1 LEGEPHAPA
10 PARLQETSGPD
21 GKKKPGGVTL
31 RQIALRAS
39 VAIAALAF
47 IGAAAA
53 VLTQQVQAE
62 ADWKP
67 DRTVE
72 IIVGTPPGSGYD
84 NVARELQEVWQT
96 SSLVEKPVTVVN
108 KPGGFNAVGNAY
120 LNQHPGNGN
129 YVAIT
134 GTLLLS
140 DNLSGNTAMSFKD
153 FTPLAVLLNEEIVFA
168 VNPASPIK
176 TGRDFIDR
184 LKQDPTSVSVAVSG
198 IGGQNHI
205 ALGLVAQAG
214 GADASRLKVVGFQGG
229 AEAVTATLGG
239 HVDVS
244 VGPASIVAPQLEAGK
259 LRVIGVPSAERLSGV
274 FAQVPTWREQGVD
287 AVFSQWRGLMGPKGL
302 TPAQIAYWDGV
313 LGKTVQTKDWKE
325 HIERTQLT
333 YRYLDSSQ
341 ARDFVVSQ
349 NETVRGI
356 LTSLGLIKK

>member
-1 LEGEPHAPA
+1 VRP
-10 PARLQETSGPD
+10 T
-21 GKKKPGGVTL
+21 TF
-31 RQIALRAS
+31 
-39 VAIAALAF
+39 AALAAGAAVAF
-47 IGAAAA
+47 IGAAAVA
-53 VLTQQVQAE
+53 TEKVWAQTG
-62 ADWKP
+62 WKP
-67 DRTVE
+67 DRNVE

-84 NVARELQEVWQT
+84 NVARKLQEIWQT
-96 SSLVEKPVTVVN
+96 GNLVDKSVTVVN

-120 LNQHPGNGN
+120 LNSHPGNGH

-153 FTPLAVLLNEEIVFA
+153 FTPLAVLLNEEIAFA

-176 TGRDFIDR
+176 TGKDFIDR
-184 LKQDPTSVSVAVSG
+184 LKHDPTSVSVAISG

-229 AEAVTATLGG
+229 AEAVTAALGG
-239 HVDVS
+239 HVDAT

-259 LRVIGVPSAERLSGV
+259 LRVIGVPSEQRLGGV

-302 TPAQIAYWDGV
+302 TSAQIAYWDGV
-313 LGKTVQTKDWKE
+313 LGKTVQTKDWKD

-333 YRYLDSSQ
+333 YRYLDTAD
-341 ARDFVVSQ
+341 ARAFVMDQ
-349 NETVRGI
+349 NEKVRAI
-356 LTSLGLIKK
+356 LTGLGLIKK

>member
-1 LEGEPHAPA
+1 
-10 PARLQETSGPD
+10 LQ
-21 GKKKPGGVTL
+21 K
-31 RQIALRAS
+31 IALSACAA
-39 VAIAALAF
+39 VALGLV
-47 IGAAAA
+47 GAATG
-53 VLTQQVQAE
+53 VLAQS
-62 ADWKP
+62 DWKP

-72 IIVGTPPGSGYD
+72 IVVGTPPGSGYD
-84 NVARELQEVWQT
+84 NVARKLQEIWQT
-96 SSLVEKPVTVVN
+96 GGLVAKSVSVVN

-140 DNLSGNTAMSFKD
+140 DNLSGNSAMSFTD
-153 FTPLAVLLNEEIVFA
+153 FSPLAVLLNEEIVFA
-168 VNPASPIK
+168 VNTASSIK
-176 TGRDFIDR
+176 TGKDFIDR
-184 LKQDPTSVSVAVSG
+184 LKQDPTSVSVSISG

-229 AEAVTATLGG
+229 AEAVTAALGG

-244 VGPASIVAPQLEAGK
+244 VGPASIVAPQLAAGK
-259 LRVIGVPSAERLSGV
+259 LRVIGVPSENRLGGV
-274 FAQVPTWREQGVD
+274 FAEVPTWREQGVN

-313 LGKTVQTKDWKE
+313 LGKTVQTKDWKD

-333 YRYLDSSQ
+333 YRYLDSRQ
-341 ARDFVVSQ
+341 ARDFIADQ
-349 NETVRGI
+349 NETVRAI
-356 LTSLGLIKK
+356 LTGLGLIKK

>member
-1 LEGEPHAPA
+1 
-10 PARLQETSGPD
+10 
-21 GKKKPGGVTL
+21 L
-31 RQIALRAS
+31 RQIALCACT
-39 VAIAALAF
+39 
-47 IGAAAA
+47 A
-53 VLTQQVQAE
+53 VLSIQLAAIGLICSVTEVFAQ

-67 DRTVE
+67 DRNVE

-84 NVARELQEVWQT
+84 SVARKLQEIWQT
-96 SSLVEKPVTVVN
+96 RNLVEKSVTVVN

-129 YVAIT
+129 YLAIT

-140 DNLSGNTAMSFKD
+140 DNLSGNTAISFKD

-168 VNPASPIK
+168 VNSASSIK
-176 TGRDFIDR
+176 TGKDFIDR
-184 LKQDPTSVSVAVSG
+184 LKQDPTSVSVSISG

-229 AEAVTATLGG
+229 AEAVTAALGG
-239 HVDVS
+239 HVDATVA
-244 VGPASIVAPQLEAGK
+244 PASIVAPQLEVGK
-259 LRVIGVPSAERLSGV
+259 MRVIGVPSEKRLGGV

-302 TPAQIAYWDGV
+302 TPAQIAYWDGA
-313 LGKTVQTKDWKE
+313 LGKTVQTKDWKD

-333 YRYLDSSQ
+333 YRYLDSGQ
-341 ARDFVVSQ
+341 ARDFVADQ

-356 LTSLGLIKK
+356 LIGLGLIKK

>member
-1 LEGEPHAPA
+1 MRNPIACA
-10 PARLQETSGPD
+10 ATAA
-21 GKKKPGGVTL
+21 
-31 RQIALRAS
+31 IALTCSPA
-39 VAIAALAF
+39 VVLA
-47 IGAAAA
+47 
-53 VLTQQVQAE
+53 QAE
-62 ADWKP
+62 WKP
-67 DRTVE
+67 ERTVE

-84 NVARELQEVWQT
+84 NVARKLQEIWQT
-96 SSLVEKPVTVVN
+96 GNLVEKSVTVVN

-120 LNQHPGNGN
+120 LNQHPGNGH

-140 DNLSGNTAMSFKD
+140 DNLSGNTAMSFRD

-176 TGRDFIDR
+176 TGRDFIER
-184 LKQDPTSVSVAVSG
+184 LKQDPTSVSVSISG

-229 AEAVTATLGG
+229 AESVTAALGG
-239 HVDVS
+239 HVDATVA
-244 VGPASIVAPQLEAGK
+244 PASIVAPQLEAGK
-259 LRVIGVPSAERLSGV
+259 LRVIGVPSEQRLGGV

-287 AVFSQWRGLMGPKGL
+287 AVFSQWRGLMGPKGM
-302 TPAQIAYWDGV
+302 TPAQIAFWDGV
-313 LGKTVQTKDWKE
+313 LGKTVQTKEWKD

-333 YRYLDSSQ
+333 YRYLDSGQS
-341 ARDFVVSQ
+341 RDFVAAQ

-356 LTSLGLIKK
+356 LAGLGLIKK

>member
-1 LEGEPHAPA
+1 LDKYALSACATVAVVVGLASA
-10 PARLQETSGPD
+10 AT
-21 GKKKPGGVTL
+21 GV
-31 RQIALRAS
+31 
-39 VAIAALAF
+39 LAQ
-47 IGAAAA
+47 
-53 VLTQQVQAE
+53 T
-62 ADWKP
+62 DWKP

-72 IIVGTPPGSGYD
+72 IVVGTPPGSGYD
-84 NVARELQEVWQT
+84 NVARKLQEIWQT
-96 SSLVEKPVTVVN
+96 GGLVAKSVSVVN

-140 DNLSGNTAMSFKD
+140 DNLSGNSAMSFTD
-153 FTPLAVLLNEEIVFA
+153 FSPLAVLLNEEIVFA
-168 VNPASPIK
+168 VNTASSIK
-176 TGRDFIDR
+176 TGKDFIDR
-184 LKQDPTSVSVAVSG
+184 LKQDPTSVSVSISG

-229 AEAVTATLGG
+229 AEAVTAALGG

-244 VGPASIVAPQLEAGK
+244 VGPASIVAPQLAAGK
-259 LRVIGVPSAERLSGV
+259 LRVIGVPSENRLGGV
-274 FAQVPTWREQGVD
+274 FAEVPTWREQGVN

-313 LGKTVQTKDWKE
+313 LGKTVQTKDWKD

-333 YRYLDSSQ
+333 YRYLDSRQ
-341 ARDFVVSQ
+341 ARDFIADQ
-349 NETVRGI
+349 NETVRAI
-356 LTSLGLIKK
+356 LTGLGLIKK

>member
-1 LEGEPHAPA
+1 
-10 PARLQETSGPD
+10 LQ
-21 GKKKPGGVTL
+21 K
-31 RQIALRAS
+31 IALSAC
-39 VAIAALAF
+39 
-47 IGAAAA
+47 AAAA
-53 VLTQQVQAE
+53 IGLASPATGVLAQS
-62 ADWKP
+62 DWKP

-72 IIVGTPPGSGYD
+72 IVVGTPPGSGYD
-84 NVARELQEVWQT
+84 SVARKLQEIWQT
-96 SSLVEKPVTVVN
+96 GSLVEKSVTVVN

-140 DNLSGNTAMSFKD
+140 DNLSGNAAMSFKD
-153 FTPLAVLLNEEIVFA
+153 FTPLAALLNEEIVFA
-168 VNPASPIK
+168 VNPASAIK
-176 TGRDFIDR
+176 TGKDFIDR
-184 LKQDPTSVSVAVSG
+184 LRQDPASVSVSISG

-214 GADASRLKVVGFQGG
+214 GADASKLKVVGFQGG
-229 AEAVTATLGG
+229 AEAVTAALGG

-259 LRVIGVPSAERLSGV
+259 LRVIGVPSERRLGGV

-302 TPAQIAYWDGV
+302 SPVQIAYWDGV
-313 LGKTVQTKDWKE
+313 LGKTVQTKEWKD

-333 YRYLDSSQ
+333 YRYLDSGQ
-341 ARDFVVSQ
+341 ARDFVVDQ
-349 NETVRGI
+349 NEKVRAI
-356 LTSLGLIKK
+356 LTGLGLIKK

>member
-1 LEGEPHAPA
+1 LRNVALSACAVAAIGLACPA
-10 PARLQETSGPD
+10 T
-21 GKKKPGGVTL
+21 GV
-31 RQIALRAS
+31 
-39 VAIAALAF
+39 LA
-47 IGAAAA
+47 
-53 VLTQQVQAE
+53 QS
-62 ADWKP
+62 DWKP

-72 IIVGTPPGSGYD
+72 IVVGTPPGSGYD
-84 NVARELQEVWQT
+84 SVARKLQEIWQT
-96 SSLVEKPVTVVN
+96 GGLVEKSVTVVN

-120 LNQHPGNGN
+120 LNQHPGNGA

-140 DNLSGNTAMSFKD
+140 DNLSGNAAMSFKD

-168 VNPASPIK
+168 VNPASAIK
-176 TGRDFIDR
+176 TGKDFIDR
-184 LKQDPTSVSVAVSG
+184 LKQDPASVSVSISG

-229 AEAVTATLGG
+229 AEAVTAALGG

-259 LRVIGVPSAERLSGV
+259 LRVIGVPSERRLGGV

-302 TPAQIAYWDGV
+302 SLAQIAYWDGV
-313 LGKTVQTKDWKE
+313 LGKTVQTVEWKE

-333 YRYLDSSQ
+333 YRYLDSGQ
-341 ARDFVVSQ
+341 ARDFIMDQ
-349 NETVRGI
+349 NEKVRAI
-356 LTSLGLIKK
+356 LTGLGLIKK

>member
-1 LEGEPHAPA
+1 MLSVKGAGA
-10 PARLQETSGPD
+10 KATTGRSR
-21 GKKKPGGVTL
+21 L
-31 RQIALRAS
+31 RQITLSAC
-39 VAIAALAF
+39 
-47 IGAAAA
+47 AA
-53 VLTQQVQAE
+53 VAAIGLACSATGVFAQ

-67 DRTVE
+67 DRNVE

-84 NVARELQEVWQT
+84 HAARKLQEIWQT
-96 SSLVEKPVTVVN
+96 GNLVEKSVTVVN

-120 LNQHPGNGN
+120 LNQHPGNGH

-140 DNLSGNTAMSFKD
+140 DNLSGNAAMSFKD

-176 TGRDFIDR
+176 TGKDFIDR
-184 LKQDPTSVSVAVSG
+184 LKQDPASVSVSISG

-239 HVDVS
+239 HVDATVA
-244 VGPASIVAPQLEAGK
+244 PASIVAPQLEAGK
-259 LRVIGVPSAERLSGV
+259 LRVIGVPSEKRLGGV
-274 FAQVPTWREQGVD
+274 FASVPTWREQGVD

-302 TPAQIAYWDGV
+302 NAAQIAYWDGV
-313 LGKTVQTKDWKE
+313 LGKTVRTKEWKD

-333 YRYLDSSQ
+333 YRYLDSGQ
-341 ARDFVVSQ
+341 ARDFVADQ
-349 NETVRGI
+349 NETVRTMLVG
-356 LTSLGLIKK
+356 LGLIKK

>member
-1 LEGEPHAPA
+1 MQPTTFNIFATGAA
-10 PARLQETSGPD
+10 
-21 GKKKPGGVTL
+21 
-31 RQIALRAS
+31 IALICS
-39 VAIAALAF
+39 AATL
-47 IGAAAA
+47 
-53 VLTQQVQAE
+53 LTQDVWAQA
-62 ADWKP
+62 AWRP

-72 IIVGTPPGSGYD
+72 IVVGTPPGSGYD
-84 NVARELQEVWQT
+84 NVARKLQEIWQT
-96 SSLVEKPVTVVN
+96 ANLVEKSVTVIN

-120 LNQHPGNGN
+120 LNSHPGNGH

-153 FTPLAVLLNEEIVFA
+153 FTPLAVLLSEEIVFA

-184 LKQDPTSVSVAVSG
+184 LRRDPGSVSVAISG

-229 AEAVTATLGG
+229 AEAVTAALGE
-239 HVDVS
+239 HVDAT

-259 LRVIGVPSAERLSGV
+259 LRVIGVPSEQRLGGV

-313 LGKTVQTKDWKE
+313 LGKTMQTQPWKD

-333 YRYLDSSQ
+333 FRYLDSTA
-341 ARDFVVSQ
+341 ARTFVMDQ
-349 NETVRGI
+349 NETVRAI
-356 LTSLGLIKK
+356 LAGLGLIKK

>member
-1 LEGEPHAPA
+1 
-10 PARLQETSGPD
+10 
-21 GKKKPGGVTL
+21 L
-31 RQIALRAS
+31 RQIAPSAF
-39 VAIAALAF
+39 AATATIAF
-47 IGAAAA
+47 ICCAAAIPTPDVWA
-53 VLTQQVQAE
+53 QTA
-62 ADWKP
+62 WKP

-84 NVARELQEVWQT
+84 NAARKLQEIWQT
-96 SSLVEKPVTVVN
+96 GNLVEKSVTVVN

-140 DNLSGNTAMSFKD
+140 DNLSGNSAMSFQD

-176 TGRDFIDR
+176 TGKDFIDR
-184 LKQDPTSVSVAVSG
+184 LKQDPASVSVSLSG

-229 AEAVTATLGG
+229 AEAVTAALGG
-239 HVDVS
+239 HVDATVA
-244 VGPASIVAPQLEAGK
+244 PASIVAPQLEAGR
-259 LRVIGVPSAERLSGV
+259 LRVIGVPSAKRLGGV
-274 FAQVPTWREQGVD
+274 FAQVATWREQGVD

-302 TPAQIAYWDGV
+302 TRAQIAFWDGV
-313 LGKTVQTKDWKE
+313 LDKTVQTKEWKD
-325 HIERTQLT
+325 HVERTQLT
-333 YRYLDSSQ
+333 YRYLDSGQ
-341 ARDFVVSQ
+341 ARDFVMDQ
-349 NETVRGI
+349 NEKVYTI
-356 LTSLGLIKK
+356 LTGLGLIKK

>member
-1 LEGEPHAPA
+1 M
-10 PARLQETSGPD
+10 
-21 GKKKPGGVTL
+21 
-31 RQIALRAS
+31 RQIALRVSA
-39 VAIAALAF
+39 VIAALTF
-47 IGAAAA
+47 ICSAAA
-53 VLTQQVQAE
+53 VLTQEVRAE

-84 NVARELQEVWQT
+84 NVARALQEVWQT

-168 VNPASPIK
+168 VNAASPIK

-184 LKQDPTSVSVAVSG
+184 LKQDPTSVSVALSG

-214 GADASRLKVVGFQGG
+214 GADPSRLKVVGFQGG

-244 VGPASIVAPQLEAGK
+244 VGPALIVAPQLEAGK
-259 LRVIGVPSAERLSGV
+259 LRVIGVPSAERLGGV

-341 ARDFVVSQ
+341 ARDFIMSQ
-349 NETVRGI
+349 NEKVRGI

>member
-1 LEGEPHAPA
+1 
-10 PARLQETSGPD
+10 
-21 GKKKPGGVTL
+21 L
-31 RQIALRAS
+31 RQIALSACTAVLS
-39 VAIAALAF
+39 IGLAAIGLAGSATVALAQ
-47 IGAAAA
+47 
-53 VLTQQVQAE
+53 T
-62 ADWKP
+62 DWKP
-67 DRTVE
+67 DRNVE
-72 IIVGTPPGSGYD
+72 IVVGTPPGSGYD
-84 NVARELQEVWQT
+84 NVARKLQELWQT
-96 SSLVEKPVTVVN
+96 GGLVEKPVTVVN

-168 VNPASPIK
+168 VNPVSHIK
-176 TGRDFIDR
+176 TGKDFIDR
-184 LKQDPTSVSVAVSG
+184 LKQDPTSISVSISG

-229 AEAVTATLGG
+229 AEAVTAVLGG

-244 VGPASIVAPQLEAGK
+244 VGPASIVAPQLAAGK
-259 LRVIGVPSAERLSGV
+259 LRVIGVPSEKRLAGV
-274 FAQVPTWREQGVD
+274 FAQIPTWREQGVD

-313 LGKTVQTKDWKE
+313 LGKTTQTQEWKD

-341 ARDFVVSQ
+341 ARAFITAQ

-356 LTSLGLIKK
+356 LTGLGLIKK

>member
-1 LEGEPHAPA
+1 
-10 PARLQETSGPD
+10 
-21 GKKKPGGVTL
+21 L
-31 RQIALRAS
+31 RQMTLKAFA
-39 VAIAALAF
+39 ATAALAF
-47 IGAAAA
+47 ICCAAAI
-53 VLTQQVQAE
+53 LTQGAVWAQ

-67 DRTVE
+67 DRNVE

-84 NVARELQEVWQT
+84 SVARKLQEIWQT
-96 SSLVEKPVTVVN
+96 RNLVEKSVTVVN

-129 YVAIT
+129 YLAIT

-140 DNLSGNTAMSFKD
+140 DNLSGNTAISFKD

-168 VNPASPIK
+168 VNSASSIK
-176 TGRDFIDR
+176 TGKDFIDR
-184 LKQDPTSVSVAVSG
+184 LKQDPTSVSVSISG

-229 AEAVTATLGG
+229 AEAVTAALGG
-239 HVDVS
+239 HVDATVA
-244 VGPASIVAPQLEAGK
+244 PASIVAPQLEVGK
-259 LRVIGVPSAERLSGV
+259 MRVIGVPSEKRLGGV

-302 TPAQIAYWDGV
+302 TPSQIAYWDGV
-313 LGKTVQTKDWKE
+313 LSKTAQTKDWKD

-333 YRYLDSSQ
+333 YRYLDSGQ
-341 ARDFVVSQ
+341 ARDFVADQ

-356 LTSLGLIKK
+356 LIGLGLIKK

>member
-1 LEGEPHAPA
+1 
-10 PARLQETSGPD
+10 LQ
-21 GKKKPGGVTL
+21 
-31 RQIALRAS
+31 QIALS
-39 VAIAALAF
+39 TIAAIGLACCAS
-47 IGAAAA
+47 GVCAQ
-53 VLTQQVQAE
+53 T
-62 ADWKP
+62 DWKP
-67 DRTVE
+67 DRNVE

-84 NVARELQEVWQT
+84 SVARKLQEIWQT
-96 SSLVEKPVTVVN
+96 GNLVEKSVTVVN

-120 LNQHPGNGN
+120 LNSHPGNGN

-140 DNLSGNTAMSFKD
+140 DNLSGNTAISYKD
-153 FTPLAVLLNEEIVFA
+153 FSPLAVLLNEEIVFA

-176 TGRDFIDR
+176 TGKDFIDR
-184 LKQDPTSVSVAVSG
+184 LKQDPTSVSVSISG

-229 AEAVTATLGG
+229 AEAVTAALGG
-239 HVDVS
+239 HVDAT
-244 VGPASIVAPQLEAGK
+244 VGPASIVAPQFEAGK
-259 LRVIGVPSAERLSGV
+259 LRVIGVPSEKRLGGV
-274 FAQVPTWREQGVD
+274 YAQVPTWREQGVD

-302 TPAQIAYWDGV
+302 TAAQIAYWDGV
-313 LGKTVQTKDWKE
+313 LGKTVATKDWRD

-333 YRYLDSSQ
+333 YRYLDSGQS
-341 ARDFVVSQ
+341 RDFIAAQ